1 MAGDVEAA
9 LQTRSDGV
17 LSPAVSAWTRLN
29 SIYRSEDSINTYS
42 YKDAGVDVEKAS
54 ELVEAIKPLAASTRR
69 PGAGAGLGGFAG
81 FFDLRAAGYE
91 DALLVASTDGVG
103 TKLKVAIASG
113 RHRSVGID
121 LVAMCVNDLVVVGAE
136 PLFFLDYFASASLDR
151 DTVKAV
157 IEGIAEGCRMANCA
171 LIGGET
177 AELPG
182 MYAKGDYD
190 LAGFAVGAVS
200 RPLVLPTD
208 DIREGDVLLGLSS
221 SGLHSNGYSLV
232 RAVVE
237 KAGLSYDQPAPF
249 ANDQS
254 LGEALLTPTKIYIS
268 QCLPAV
274 RGGLLK
280 GLCHITGGGF
290 VENVPRVLP
299 DGAGAR
305 LDASRWPMPPVFTW
319 LAQSGPVSGQ
329 EMIRT
334 FNCGIGM
341 IAIVAAD
348 KADRA
353 MEALATVEGSVHRIG
368 EITAWSPDSGPRV
381 TVSAL
386 PFDDDA
392 A

>member
-1 MAGDVEAA
+1 M
-9 LQTRSDGV
+9 
-17 LSPAVSAWTRLN
+17 SPALSAWTRLD

-54 ELVEAIKPLAASTRR
+54 ELVEDIKPLAATTRR
-69 PGAGAGLGGFAG
+69 PGAGASLGGFAG
-81 FFDLRAAGYE
+81 FFDLKAAGYE
-91 DALLVASTDGVG
+91 DALLVAATDGVG

-113 RHRSVGID
+113 HHRSVGID

-151 DTVKAV
+151 ETVKAV

-182 MYAKGDYD
+182 MYAAGDYD

-208 DIREGDVLLGLSS
+208 DIREGDVVLGIAS

-232 RAVVE
+232 RAVVD
-237 KAGLSYDQPAPF
+237 KQGLRYDSAAPF
-249 ANDQS
+249 ANDRS
-254 LGEALLTPTKIYIS
+254 LGDALLTPTRIYIS
-268 QCLPAV
+268 DCLPAV

-299 DGAGAR
+299 DGLGVT
-305 LDASRWPMPPVFTW
+305 LDASSWPMPPVFSW
-319 LAQSGPVSGQ
+319 LAQSGPVSAQ

-348 KADRA
+348 KAERA
-353 MEALATVEGSVHRIG
+353 MEALSMVDGNVHRIG
-368 EITAWSPDSGPRV
+368 EVTAWSPESGPRIEV
-381 TVSAL
+381 QRL
-386 PFDDDA
+386 PFDEDPA
-392 A
+392 

>member
-1 MAGDVEAA
+1 MEYCRQRCRRGHAFE
-9 LQTRSDGV
+9 
-17 LSPAVSAWTRLN
+17 

-54 ELVEAIKPLAASTRR
+54 ELVEIIKPLAAATRR
-69 PGAGAGLGGFAG
+69 PGAGASLGGFAG
-81 FFDLRAAGYE
+81 FFDLKAAGYE
-91 DALLVASTDGVG
+91 DALLVAATDGVG

-113 RHRSVGID
+113 HHRSVGID

-151 DTVKAV
+151 ETVQAV
-157 IEGIAEGCRMANCA
+157 IEGISDGCRMAGCA

-182 MYAKGDYD
+182 MYAAGDYD

-208 DIREGDVLLGLSS
+208 DIRVGDVVLGLSS

-232 RAVVE
+232 RGVVDRN
-237 KAGLSYDQPAPF
+237 GLRYDGPAPF
-249 ANDQS
+249 ANDQT
-254 LGEALLTPTKIYIS
+254 LGDALLTPTRIYIS
-268 QCLPAV
+268 DCLPAV
-274 RGGLLK
+274 RGGVLK
-280 GLCHITGGGF
+280 ALCHITGGGF
-290 VENVPRVLP
+290 VENIPRILP
-299 DGAGAR
+299 DGMGVSI
-305 LDASRWPMPPVFTW
+305 DAASWPMPPVFGW
-319 LAQSGPVSGQ
+319 LAQAGPVSGQ

-353 MEALATVEGSVHRIG
+353 MEALATLDGNVHRIG
-368 EITAWSPDSGPRV
+368 EVTAWSADAGPRV
-381 TVSAL
+381 EVRRL
-386 PFDDDA
+386 PFDDDPA
-392 A
+392 